1 MRYGN
6 LDHLYLFIVIP
17 LLIIG
22 FIVAAR
28 KRRTSLARFAGN
40 KTIMRIVSPV
50 SNRKRIVKIA
60 LVIFGCI
67 FLILA
72 LVEPKWGYHMEEVT
86 RRGIDIVIAVDTS
99 KSMLADDIKPNR
111 LSAAKRKIEDL
122 LRELKSDRI
131 GLVAFAGSAYTY
143 CPLTVDYSAFRLFLD
158 DLSTSLL
165 PLGGTNLEVAIK
177 RSMLSFD
184 SNTKKH
190 KTIIL
195 ITDGEDHSGMAI
207 EAAKEAKKEGVII
220 YTVGIGKKE
229 GSYIRIK
236 NKKGEEILLKNK
248 DGQVIKSRLDE
259 VTLNK
264 IALETGGAYTPAY
277 GTKWGLE
284 RIYKEEISRIEEKE
298 LGSQRIK
305 LYENRFQLPLL
316 AALILITLESLIG
329 ERRNKK
335 EKGGLEVVQ
344 K

>member
-6 LDHLYLFIVIP
+6 LDHLYLFILIP
-17 LLIIG
+17 LLIVG
-22 FIVAAR
+22 FIIAAR
-28 KRRTSLARFAGN
+28 KRRAALDRFAGN
-40 KTIMRIVSPV
+40 KTIMRLVSPV
-50 SNRKRIVKIA
+50 SNRKRVVKMA
-60 LVIFGCI
+60 LVIFGCV

-72 LVEPKWGYHMEEVT
+72 LIEPKWGYHMEEVT

-122 LRELKSDRI
+122 LRELKSDRV

-143 CPLTVDYSAFRLFLD
+143 CPLTVDYGAFRLFLD
-158 DLSTSLL
+158 DLHTNLL

-316 AALILITLESLIG
+316 VALVLITLESLIG
-329 ERRNKK
+329 ERKK
-335 EKGGLEVVQ
+335 KKDNDLVL
-344 K
+344 